1 MLLFVF
7 CRYSISIVLTVVT
20 GVLAIPAIIAFV
32 LHRQNPEDRVQHVR
46 FKRWLW
52 ITLAPLILLAC
63 LYIFDIKEPKIEVF
77 KVEILEDGIGGE
89 SDDAIIVEPYFSAYD
104 LRNTEVL
111 VTAIVSRDY
120 TQEKEEDVEIS
131 DTVFIPSNNYMHMS
145 HIRIPFKALKHK
157 KGENAY
163 SICIKTYYRDKGQWR
178 YLYNR
183 DGFHAY
189 THTFKTSNLKQR
201 NTGRAVTANS
211 KPAVGTT
218 AAKPAAKQVS
228 TAAAAPIAKQE
239 APRTAQ
245 TASKQ
250 GSQSVPNSLMGI
262 TIGDSKAT
270 VRSLLAQKNIAFEE
284 EKDEPTGMTY
294 FYSKNYRPKLLNWTF
309 DQMAVYFKGNNVRAV
324 VLWIEAATPE
334 DIWEMMY
341 THTWEEEYEV
351 LQEKLM
357 EQYGRHYS
365 AAISK
370 EHAQGL
376 NKDGQCCVFINE
388 DLGCA
393 WVLQGESYTE
403 GPDILGEV
411 ALIVRPFD

>member
-32 LHRQNPEDRVQHVR
+32 QHRQNPEDRVLHVR

-63 LYIFDIKEPKIEVF
+63 LYIFDIKEPEIEVF
-77 KVEILEDGIGGE
+77 KVEISEDGIGERDG
-89 SDDAIIVEPYFSAYD
+89 AIIVEPYFSAYD

-120 TQEKEEDVEIS
+120 TQEKEENVEIS
-131 DTVFIPSNNYMHMS
+131 DTVFIPSNNYTHKS

-163 SICIKTYYRDKGQWR
+163 SICIKTYYRDKDQWR

-189 THTFKTSNLKQR
+189 THTFKTSNLKKR
-201 NTGRAVTANS
+201 NSGRAVTANS
-211 KPAVGTT
+211 KPAVGT
-218 AAKPAAKQVS
+218 AVKPI
-228 TAAAAPIAKQE
+228 TKQE

-270 VRSLLAQKNIAFEE
+270 VRSLLAQKNIEFEE
-284 EKDEPTGMTY
+284 EKNEPTGMTF

-324 VLWIEAATPE
+324 VLWIEEATPE

-341 THTWEEEYEV
+341 THSWEDEYEV

-357 EQYGRHYS
+357 EQYGWHYS

-393 WVLQGESYTE
+393 WILQGESNTE
-403 GPDILGEV
+403 DPDILGEV

>member
-7 CRYSISIVLTVVT
+7 CRYSISIVLAIVA

-32 LHRQNPEDRVQHVR
+32 RHKQVPEDRVQHVR

-63 LYIFDIKEPKIEVF
+63 LYIFDIKEPHIEVF
-77 KVEILEDGIGGE
+77 KVEISEDGIGE
-89 SDDAIIVEPYFSAYD
+89 SDGAIIVEPYFSAYD
-104 LRNTEVL
+104 LRNTEVQ
-111 VTAIVSRDY
+111 VTAIVDRDY
-120 TQEKEEDVEIS
+120 TQGAKEYVAVS
-131 DTVFIPSNNYMHMS
+131 DTVFVPRDKSMHMS

-157 KGENAY
+157 KGTNAY

-189 THTFKTSNLKQR
+189 TRDFKTSNLSKQ
-201 NTGRAVTANS
+201 GSTAA
-211 KPAVGTT
+211 KP

-324 VLWIEAATPE
+324 VLWIEEATPE
-334 DIWEMMY
+334 DLWEMMY
-341 THTWEEEYEV
+341 THSWEDEYEV

-393 WVLQGESYTE
+393 WILQGESNTE
-403 GPDILGEV
+403 DPDILGEV

>member
-7 CRYSISIVLTVVT
+7 CRYSISIVLAIVA

-32 LHRQNPEDRVQHVR
+32 RHKQVPEDRVQHVR

-63 LYIFDIKEPKIEVF
+63 LYIFDIKEPHIEVF
-77 KVEILEDGIGGE
+77 KVEISEDGIGE
-89 SDDAIIVEPYFSAYD
+89 SDGAIIVEPYFSAYD
-104 LRNTEVL
+104 LRNTEVQ
-111 VTAIVSRDY
+111 VTAIVDRDY
-120 TQEKEEDVEIS
+120 TQGAKEYVAVS
-131 DTVFIPSNNYMHMS
+131 DTVFVPRDKSMHMS

-157 KGENAY
+157 KGTNAY

-189 THTFKTSNLKQR
+189 TRDFKTSNLSKQ
-201 NTGRAVTANS
+201 GS
-211 KPAVGTT
+211 T

-239 APRTAQ
+239 APRAAQ

-284 EKDEPTGMTY
+284 EKNEPTGMTY

-324 VLWIEAATPE
+324 VLWIEEATPE
-334 DIWEMMY
+334 DLWEMMY
-341 THTWEEEYEV
+341 THSWEDEYKV

-393 WVLQGESYTE
+393 WVLQGESNTE
-403 GPDILGEV
+403 DPDILGEV

>member
-1 MLLFVF
+1 M
-7 CRYSISIVLTVVT
+7 
-20 GVLAIPAIIAFV
+20 
-32 LHRQNPEDRVQHVR
+32 PEDRVQHVR

-63 LYIFDIKEPKIEVF
+63 LYIFDIKEPHIEVF
-77 KVEILEDGIGGE
+77 KVEISEDGIGE
-89 SDDAIIVEPYFSAYD
+89 SDGAIIVEPYFSAYD
-104 LRNTEVL
+104 LRNTEVQ
-111 VTAIVSRDY
+111 VTAIVDRDY
-120 TQEKEEDVEIS
+120 TQGAKEYVAVS
-131 DTVFIPSNNYMHMS
+131 DTVFVPRDKSMHMS

-157 KGENAY
+157 KGTNAY

-189 THTFKTSNLKQR
+189 TRDFKTSNLSKQ
-201 NTGRAVTANS
+201 GSTAA
-211 KPAVGTT
+211 KP

-239 APRTAQ
+239 APRAAQ

-270 VRSLLAQKNIAFEE
+270 VRSLLVQKNIAFEE
-284 EKDEPTGMTY
+284 EKDEATGMTY
-294 FYSKNYRPKLLNWTF
+294 FYSKNYRPKAFNWTF

-324 VLWIEAATPE
+324 VLWIEEATPE
-334 DIWEMMY
+334 DLWEMMY
-341 THTWEEEYEV
+341 THSWEDEYEV

-393 WVLQGESYTE
+393 WVLQGESNTE
-403 GPDILGEV
+403 DPDILGEV

>member
-32 LHRQNPEDRVQHVR
+32 RHKQVPENRVLHVR

-178 YLYNR
+178 YLYNS

-189 THTFKTSNLKQR
+189 KHTFKTSNLKRR
-201 NTGRAVTANS
+201 NTGRAMTANS
-211 KPAVGTT
+211 KPVVGT
-218 AAKPAAKQVS
+218 AVKPITKL
-228 TAAAAPIAKQE
+228 E
-239 APRTAQ
+239 APKAAQ
-245 TASKQ
+245 TTPKQ
-250 GSQSVPNSLMGI
+250 GSQDVPNNLFGI
-262 TIGDSKAT
+262 ALGDSKAT
-270 VRSLLAQKNIAFEE
+270 VRSILAQKNIAFEE

-294 FYSKNYRPKLLNWTF
+294 FYSKNYQPKLFNWSF
-309 DQMAVYFKGNNVRAV
+309 DQLLVYFEGNNVRTV
-324 VLWIEAATPE
+324 VLWIEEATPE
-334 DIWEMMY
+334 NLWEAMY
-341 THTWEEEYEV
+341 MRTWEEEFNV
-351 LQEKLM
+351 LKERLN
-357 EQYGRHYS
+357 EQYGKHYS
-365 AAISK
+365 DVISK
-370 EHAQGL
+370 EYIKEIG
-376 NKDGQCCVFINE
+376 KDGKCCVFTN
-388 DLGCA
+388 DDMSYFLTLLGKPEFEEPNIMG
-393 WVLQGESYTE
+393 VVGI
-403 GPDILGEV
+403 ILGSV
-411 ALIVRPFD
+411 D

>member
-32 LHRQNPEDRVQHVR
+32 LHRQNPENRVLHVR

-63 LYIFDIKEPKIEVF
+63 LYIFDIKEPHIEVF
-77 KVEILEDGIGGE
+77 KVEILEDGIGE
-89 SDDAIIVEPYFSAYD
+89 SDGAIIVKPYFHAYD

-131 DTVFIPSNNYMHMS
+131 DTVFMSSNNYKHMS

-157 KGENAY
+157 KGTNAY

-178 YLYNR
+178 YLYNS

-189 THTFKTSNLKQR
+189 THTFKTSNLTKK
-201 NTGRAVTANS
+201 GS
-211 KPAVGTT
+211 T

-228 TAAAAPIAKQE
+228 TAAAVPITKQE

-245 TASKQ
+245 TVSKQ

-294 FYSKNYRPKLLNWTF
+294 FYSKNYRPKAFNWSF

-324 VLWIEAATPE
+324 VLWIEEATPE

-341 THTWEEEYEV
+341 THSWEDEFDV
-351 LQEKLM
+351 LKERLN
-357 EQYGRHYS
+357 EQYGKHYS
-365 AAISK
+365 DVISK
-370 EHAQGL
+370 EYIKEIG
-376 NKDGQCCVFINE
+376 KDGKCCVFTNE
-388 DLGCA
+388 VLDCVLI
-393 WVLQGESYTE
+393 LQGETNRE
-403 GPDILGEV
+403 DPDILGEV

>member
-7 CRYSISIVLTVVT
+7 CRYSISIVLAIVA

-32 LHRQNPEDRVQHVR
+32 RHKQVPEDRVQHVR

-63 LYIFDIKEPKIEVF
+63 LYIFDIKEPHIEVF
-77 KVEILEDGIGGE
+77 KVEISEDGIGE
-89 SDDAIIVEPYFSAYD
+89 SDGAIIVEPYFSAYD
-104 LRNTEVL
+104 LRNTEVQ
-111 VTAIVSRDY
+111 VTAIVDRDY
-120 TQEKEEDVEIS
+120 TQGAKEYVAVS
-131 DTVFIPSNNYMHMS
+131 DTVFVPRDKSMHMS

-157 KGENAY
+157 KGTNAY
-163 SICIKTYYRDKGQWR
+163 SICIKTFYRDKGQWR

-189 THTFKTSNLKQR
+189 TRDFKTSNLSKQ
-201 NTGRAVTANS
+201 GSTAA
-211 KPAVGTT
+211 KP

-239 APRTAQ
+239 APRAAQ

-294 FYSKNYRPKLLNWTF
+294 FYSKNYRPKLLNRTF

-324 VLWIEAATPE
+324 VLWIEEATPE
-334 DIWEMMY
+334 DLWEMMY
-341 THTWEEEYEV
+341 THSWEDEYEV

-393 WVLQGESYTE
+393 WVLQGESNTE
-403 GPDILGEV
+403 DPDILGEV

>member
-7 CRYSISIVLTVVT
+7 CRYSISIVLAIVT

-77 KVEILEDGIGGE
+77 KVEISEDGIGE
-89 SDDAIIVEPYFSAYD
+89 SDGAIIVEPYFSAYD

-163 SICIKTYYRDKGQWR
+163 SICIKTFYRDKGQWR

-189 THTFKTSNLKQR
+189 THTFKTSNLTKK
-201 NTGRAVTANS
+201 GS
-211 KPAVGTT
+211 T

-270 VRSLLAQKNIAFEE
+270 VRSLFAQKNIAFEE

-294 FYSKNYRPKLLNWTF
+294 FYSKNYRPKLFNWSF
-309 DQMAVYFKGNNVRAV
+309 DQMAVYFEGNNVRAV
-324 VLWIEAATPE
+324 VLWIEEATPE
-334 DIWEMMY
+334 DLWEAMY
-341 THTWEEEYEV
+341 MHTWEEEFEV

-393 WVLQGESYTE
+393 WVLQGESNTE
-403 GPDILGEV
+403 DPDILGEV